1 MTIFIDKRLYI
12 AKSPITGAEWGVFT
26 DSFIPKGTV
35 IEIARTLKLNN
46 NHLFQNK
53 NILNDYI
60 FKLDEYN
67 SLISLG
73 FGSLYNHSENPH
85 VNYHVTDGLI
95 RYTTIRDIFAN
106 EEIFVS
112 YGDNW
117 WQNRKIK
124 PGK

>member
-12 AKSPITGAEWGVFT
+12 SQSPITGAEWGVFT

-35 IEIARTLKLNN
+35 IEIARTLKLEN
-46 NHLFQNK
+46 NHLFQK
-53 NILNDYI
+53 RNILNDYV
-60 FKLDEYN
+60 FKLDEDN
-67 SLISLG
+67 SLIALG
-73 FGSLYNHSENPH
+73 FGSLYNHSDNPH
-85 VNYHVTDGLI
+85 VNYHVTDGQVT
-95 RYTTIRDIFAN
+95 YTTIRDIFAN